1 MTKNL
6 NIRIEIEMLAKFQ
19 KFCEANGYCVS
30 KRLRSYI
37 IKDLN
42 NNGKEKDKK
51 SRVLE

>member
-30 KRLRSYI
+30 KRIRSYI
-37 IKDLN
+37 NKDLQC
-42 NNGKEKDKK
+42 KRKK
-51 SRVLE
+51 